1 MGTNSYIGKT
11 IGNYRILA
19 ELGSGSFGVVYRCE
33 HVFLQNRVGA
43 IKLMHASHL
52 DAQEERD
59 NFLREAR
66 LLEMLKHPH
75 ILPILDVGIHEGFPY
90 LVTEYAPPGS
100 LRDRLQRIDPRLLP
114 MEESLKILSQIGLA
128 LDHAHAQNIIHRDLK
143 PANILF
149 NAQGDALLAD
159 FGIATTLATA
169 SIKFVEASGSPPY
182 MAPEQFQGTISKES
196 DQYALACIAYEL
208 LTGHRPFSAPDPFTL
223 GYKHL
228 TETPVPPKQ
237 YNPAI
242 PAYIEQAILK
252 AMAKERMERFPNVA
266 AFIAALRPLQLYQRP
281 PAMEARPITGGSTV
295 VASQFMPTLP
305 NNAPGLVP
313 GGIPT
318 PAPASQ
324 FPPLPSGPISRSEE
338 VMWMQSG
345 LTVQATGPAMPTPV
359 PTQRDMPTLP
369 AQQYANM
376 NPPAPYPVASPPTPP
391 PFTQPAYG
399 QTPPPPPGIQPAYR
413 QAAAPPSSFPA
424 PASAGQMLGP
434 GAGPAQT
441 TTQQAPRKRRRWPLV
456 LAAILVLLLILGP
469 GGVAAFYTFAYPATA
484 TVTIT
489 PLNRDLKNTFT
500 ITQVTKNP
508 NTSLNQVTGARL
520 ITATK
525 SKTTSATA
533 TGIAHTSATV
543 AYGTLVLENDDSSN
557 GYIYS
562 TNVGQTLTSNNGISV
577 IIDSYVQVYPQKTGT
592 FRAHMVKAGASG
604 NIGPHVF
611 YYSYNDGYG
620 GLKVYNTQSFVGGKD
635 AGTYTVVQQGDING
649 AANPLMPSVLA
660 EAQQAYGAE
669 LKAGE
674 QEVGAPKCGSKVT
687 ADKNVGDAAST
698 FNVTVS
704 FSCSGEVYDPTAPE
718 AAASEMLKA
727 QASSDL
733 DPSYVLAGNIL
744 TTILSV
750 SVTNV
755 KTGTLSLVIATE
767 GIWNFNFST
776 TQKLALAKLIAGK
789 SVQDAQ
795 AVLAQQ
801 NGVKSALV
809 NLAGTFL
816 FWNSVPTNIDHI
828 TISIKQV
835 SVPEPQ
841 VSPTPGAS
849 PANQPATV
857 TATP

>member
-1 MGTNSYIGKT
+1 
-11 IGNYRILA
+11 
-19 ELGSGSFGVVYRCE
+19 
-33 HVFLQNRVGA
+33 
-43 IKLMHASHL
+43 
-52 DAQEERD
+52 
-59 NFLREAR
+59 
-66 LLEMLKHPH
+66 
-75 ILPILDVGIHEGFPY
+75 
-90 LVTEYAPPGS
+90 
-100 LRDRLQRIDPRLLP
+100 
-114 MEESLKILSQIGLA
+114 
-128 LDHAHAQNIIHRDLK
+128 
-143 PANILF
+143 
-149 NAQGDALLAD
+149 
-159 FGIATTLATA
+159 
-169 SIKFVEASGSPPY
+169 
-182 MAPEQFQGTISKES
+182 
-196 DQYALACIAYEL
+196 
-208 LTGHRPFSAPDPFTL
+208 
-223 GYKHL
+223 
-228 TETPVPPKQ
+228 
-237 YNPAI
+237 
-242 PAYIEQAILK
+242 
-252 AMAKERMERFPNVA
+252 
-266 AFIAALRPLQLYQRP
+266 
-281 PAMEARPITGGSTV
+281 
-295 VASQFMPTLP
+295 
-305 NNAPGLVP
+305 
-313 GGIPT
+313 
-318 PAPASQ
+318 
-324 FPPLPSGPISRSEE
+324 
-338 VMWMQSG
+338 
-345 LTVQATGPAMPTPV
+345 
-359 PTQRDMPTLP
+359 
-369 AQQYANM
+369 
-376 NPPAPYPVASPPTPP
+376 
-391 PFTQPAYG
+391 
-399 QTPPPPPGIQPAYR
+399 
-413 QAAAPPSSFPA
+413 
-424 PASAGQMLGP
+424 
-434 GAGPAQT
+434 
-441 TTQQAPRKRRRWPLV
+441 
-456 LAAILVLLLILGP
+456 
-469 GGVAAFYTFAYPATA
+469 
-484 TVTIT
+484 
-489 PLNRDLKNTFT
+489 
-500 ITQVTKNP
+500 
-508 NTSLNQVTGARL
+508 
-520 ITATK
+520 
-525 SKTTSATA
+525 
-533 TGIAHTSATV
+533 
-543 AYGTLVLENDDSSN
+543 
-557 GYIYS
+557 
-562 TNVGQTLTSNNGISV
+562 
-577 IIDSYVQVYPQKTGT
+577 
-592 FRAHMVKAGASG
+592 MVKAGASG